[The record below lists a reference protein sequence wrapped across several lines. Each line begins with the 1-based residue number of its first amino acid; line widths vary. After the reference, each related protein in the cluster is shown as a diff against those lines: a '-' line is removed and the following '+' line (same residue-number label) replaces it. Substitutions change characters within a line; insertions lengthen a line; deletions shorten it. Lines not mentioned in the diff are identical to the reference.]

1 MIDLLAA
8 VIIAMR
14 SPQLAPI
21 DTTTVIEEDS
31 VGPDGKSLWDCRA
44 MGDSR
49 CGPGTTLPEGSLAV
63 PGDYSDPNCWPGAVY
78 CPPAGTPIDTTVI
91 EEP

>member
-8 VIIAMR
+8 AIIAMR

-49 CGPGTTLPEGSLAV
+49 CGPGTTLPDGSLAV

-78 CPPAGTPIDTTVI
+78 CPPAGTRSTPW
-91 EEP
+91 

>member
-8 VIIAMR
+8 AIIAMR

-31 VGPDGKSLWDCRA
+31 VGPDGKSLWDCRT
-44 MGDSR
+44 MGDLR
-49 CGPGTTLPEGSLAV
+49 CGPGTTLPDGSVAA

>member
-49 CGPGTTLPEGSLAV
+49 CGPGTTLPDGSVAA
-63 PGDYSDPNCWPGAVY
+63 PGDYSDPNRWPGAVY